1 MDKTDTNSIAA
12 TSAYFL
18 FATFHIYEIPIECQ
32 STYLLWLP
40 LFTVIKKIKI
50 WIKAECFHGRV
61 IPKIH
66 LKEKSFYSFPRVE
79 EQP

>member
-40 LFTVIKKIKI
+40 LFTVIKKKIKI
-50 WIKAECFHGRV
+50 
-61 IPKIH
+61 
-66 LKEKSFYSFPRVE
+66 
-79 EQP
+79 